1 MPDPGFP
8 LPNPSAG
15 RPARAN
21 SAPAAGPP
29 PAGRSLPLAGK
40 VVLLVGAST
49 GIGADAARVF
59 AADGAALMLVARSEG
74 PLAEITAELEKGG
87 TEIAYAIG
95 DISRAADVARFVD
108 LTVDRFGRL
117 DGAFNNAAMT
127 QAGPLD
133 QVSEEDFDR
142 IMAVNVKGT
151 WLCIREQVRVM
162 RPRGTGS
169 IVNVSSIGGV
179 RGSSGM
185 GAYQA
190 SKHAVIGLTRTAA
203 HDFGPIG
210 IRVNVIAP
218 GPTESPMLDQTR
230 LAIPGGVEARIAA
243 TPLRKAG
250 TGAEVGAA
258 ASFLLSDRASH
269 VSGVILPVDGGFV
282 A

>member
-1 MPDPGFP
+1 MNE
-8 LPNPSAG
+8 LLS
-15 RPARAN
+15 
-21 SAPAAGPP
+21 
-29 PAGRSLPLAGK
+29 GK
-40 VVLLVGAST
+40 VILVVGASA
-49 GIGADAARVF
+49 GIGADAARAF
-59 AADGAALMLVARSEG
+59 AADGASLMLVARSEG
-74 PLAEITAELEKGG
+74 PLAEIAAELAKDGREVAW
-87 TEIAYAIG
+87 TTG
-95 DISRAADVARFVD
+95 DVSKAEDVRRVVD
-108 LTVDRFGRL
+108 ATVARFGRL
-117 DGAFNNAAMT
+117 DGAFNNAATT
-127 QAGPLD
+127 QGGRLD
-133 QVSEEDFDR
+133 RVSEEDFDR
-142 IMAVNVKGT
+142 LMAVNVKGT
-151 WLCIREQVRVM
+151 WLLIREEVRVM
-162 RPRGTGS
+162 EPRGAGS
-169 IVNVSSIGGV
+169 IVNMSSIGGL

-203 HDFGPIG
+203 HDFGPLG

-218 GPTESPMLDQTR
+218 GPTETPMLDQTR